1 MGDNRESS
9 GNAPKSPTTIGPV
22 AFGDVRFDAQ
32 TGELQR
38 ADIVAKLTPKAAALL
53 AVLLERAPAL
63 VTKEELLARVW
74 DGKAVGDEALTSC
87 IQEVRRALGDDA
99 RQPRYIETRHRRGYR
114 LIVPAISSA
123 TLAPTKSLSPSLPDK
138 PSIAVLPFQNMSGDP
153 EQEYFTDGITE
164 DIITEFSRFAR
175 LR

>member
-22 AFGDVRFDAQ
+22 AFGDVRFDAH

-38 ADIVAKLTPKAAALL
+38 NDIVAKLTLKAAALL

-123 TLAPTKSLSPSLPDK
+123 TLAPTDSLSPPCRTSHRSLSCPFRTGAAMQSRSISLTASRK
-138 PSIAVLPFQNMSGDP
+138 TSSPSCHAS
-153 EQEYFTDGITE
+153 
-164 DIITEFSRFAR
+164 AR
-175 LR
+175 SS